1 MKLTRKHLA
10 AALLGLI
17 LISALSA
24 QQPDAGVI
32 GWYNGEGQSGI
43 PGLAN
48 WYLGPDSFSRV
59 YDEFQVPEGGW
70 TVIGVFSDNGLYR
83 FPEVGGASWEIR
95 RGMAPGRGGRV
106 VAWGVAPATQ
116 MPEPSVTASR
126 YPTSEVAMH
135 SRVQVNSLQVRLPA
149 GRYWLSVAP
158 VGQGESYLSATRG
171 ANAVGMDR
179 ERPGIALVQSAGG
192 PAFVPAE
199 AIGKRGRPG
208 QFGFCQHFAPG
219 VIVAK

>member
-1 MKLTRKHLA
+1 
-10 AALLGLI
+10 
-17 LISALSA
+17 
-24 QQPDAGVI
+24 
-32 GWYNGEGQSGI
+32 
-43 PGLAN
+43 
-48 WYLGPDSFSRV
+48 
-59 YDEFQVPEGGW
+59 VPEGGW

-83 FPEVGGASWEIR
+83 FPEVGGASWEIC

-106 VAWGVAPATQ
+106 VASGVTPATQ
-116 MPEPSVTASR
+116 MPDPSVTASR

-179 ERPGIALVQSAGG
+179 ERPGIALLHRAGSPD
-192 PAFVPAE
+192 PARDDFVPAE
-199 AIGKRGRPG
+199 IVGKRGRPG
-208 QFGFCQHFAPG
+208 QFGFCQHFAQG